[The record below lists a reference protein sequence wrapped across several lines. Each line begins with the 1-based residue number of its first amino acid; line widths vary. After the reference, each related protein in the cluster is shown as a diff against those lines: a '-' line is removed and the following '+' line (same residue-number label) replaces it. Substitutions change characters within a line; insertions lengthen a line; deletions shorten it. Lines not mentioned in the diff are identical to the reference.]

1 MKSDKTA
8 LRRFLAVLTV
18 VSLASSFSR
27 AQVDRS
33 TYDLMGESERPDL
46 TGTYQ
51 PGRMA
56 LESTIDPE
64 RYFVGPSDVF
74 SVNIWTSP
82 PLGFTL
88 TVTPE
93 GSLIIPTIG
102 EVRVSDLTLREAK
115 AMVLRKIGT
124 KYRTD
129 AESASVT
136 LISPRPIVVWVRGNV
151 LNPGSYEL
159 WAFNRADKAIEEA
172 NKLQITQEQR
182 DLVRVLETMS
192 TRNVTVRHKDGT
204 MSRVD
209 IAKFMSTKDDKW
221 NPHLREG
228 DVVIVPRKDP
238 DRSVVAVYGEVNVPG
253 RFEYV
258 KGDSIKDVLHLA
270 QGFTPHAIVDSLEF
284 FRVPVGSDSMRSVI
298 FDGEAMLDGRVA
310 DVALEP
316 GDRILVRAR
325 SDIRADYYVEVVGEV
340 VSPGIYPITRDRTH
354 LSEILKKCGG
364 FTRFASVKTAELVR
378 QSVRPEDVDLERLLS
393 LRGGVSAEDSLYY
406 YQETNLRIRK
416 EIVNIS
422 FEKLVLEADS
432 TQDVLLQHRDIIRV
446 PSEKVT
452 IYVFGQVTSP
462 GHIPFTPGAGVGYYI
477 RQAGGYTDRAR
488 PEDVRVVKAKTRQ
501 WISVE
506 EAVVEEGDYV
516 WVPKEVDRSF
526 GYYMAII
533 GQTAAIVS
541 VALSIIILATQIGN

>member
-1 MKSDKTA
+1 
-8 LRRFLAVLTV
+8 
-18 VSLASSFSR
+18 
-27 AQVDRS
+27 
-33 TYDLMGESERPDL
+33 
-46 TGTYQ
+46 
-51 PGRMA
+51 MA

-64 RYFVGPSDVF
+64 SYFVGPSDMF
-74 SVNIWTSP
+74 SINIWTSP
-82 PLGFTL
+82 PFSFNL

-102 EVRVSDLTLREAK
+102 EVRISDMTLREAK
-115 AMVLRKIGT
+115 ESVLRKIGT

-129 AESASVT
+129 AENATVT
-136 LISPRPIVVWVRGNV
+136 LVAPRPIVVWVRGNV
-151 LNPGSYEL
+151 LNQGSYEL

-182 DLVRVLETMS
+182 DLLDVLATMS
-192 TRNVTVRHKDGT
+192 TRNVTIRHKDGSF
-204 MSRVD
+204 SRVD
-209 IAKFMSTKDDKW
+209 IAKFLSTKDDRW

-238 DRSVVAVYGEVNVPG
+238 ERSVIAVYGEVNVPG

-258 KGDSIKDVLHLA
+258 RGDSIKDALGLA
-270 QGFTPHAIVDSLEF
+270 QGFTAHAIVDSLEF
-284 FRVPVGSDSMRSVI
+284 FRVPAGTDSMHSVV
-298 FDGEAMLDGRVA
+298 FNGEALLDGRIP

-325 SDIRADYYVEVVGEV
+325 SDIRADYYVEVIGEV
-340 VSPGIYPITRDRTH
+340 FSPGIYPITRNKTR
-354 LSEILKKCGG
+354 LSEIIGKCGG
-364 FTRFASVKTAELVR
+364 FTRFASIKTAELIR
-378 QSVRPEDVDLERLLS
+378 KSVRPEEVDLERLLS

-416 EIVNIS
+416 EIVNVN
-422 FEKLVLEADS
+422 FEKLFVENDS
-432 TQDVLLQHRDIIRV
+432 SADVLLQHNDIIRV

-462 GHIPFTPGAGVGYYI
+462 GHIPFVSGADVEYYI
-477 RQAGGYTDRAR
+477 RQAGGFTDRAR
-488 PEDVRVVKAKTRQ
+488 PDDVRVVKAKTRQ

-506 EAVVEEGDYV
+506 ETMVEEGDYV
-516 WVPKEVDRSF
+516 WVPKEIDRSF
-526 GYYMAII
+526 GYYMAIV

-541 VALSIIILATQIGN
+541 VALSIIILSTQIGN